1 MSEEIL
7 KQKQL
12 FRRFETPV
20 LQMRKEEDAYVLSFP
35 ASSETPVERWYG
47 EEVLVHTTKA
57 VRLQRAKGGAM
68 PLLFNHDMDYP
79 IGMVTGAKIEDGR
92 MMVDAKMFG
101 TLRADEVR
109 SMIDGGLRN
118 VSIAYRV
125 NVIEEE
131 QKTGNMRVRTGSR
144 MRFRL

>member
-1 MSEEIL
+1 MPEEIV

-57 VRLQRAKGGAM
+57 FNARRAGPCRCSSTMTWTIRLAW
-68 PLLFNHDMDYP
+68 
-79 IGMVTGAKIEDGR
+79 
-92 MMVDAKMFG
+92 
-101 TLRADEVR
+101 
-109 SMIDGGLRN
+109 
-118 VSIAYRV
+118 
-125 NVIEEE
+125 
-131 QKTGNMRVRTGSR
+131 
-144 MRFRL
+144 